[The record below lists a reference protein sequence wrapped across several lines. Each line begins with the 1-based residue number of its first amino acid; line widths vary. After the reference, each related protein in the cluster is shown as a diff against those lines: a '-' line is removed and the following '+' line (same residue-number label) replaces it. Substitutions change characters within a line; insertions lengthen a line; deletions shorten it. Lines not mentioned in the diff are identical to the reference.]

1 MGLSADF
8 FDWLKSKQELV
19 NRALE
24 FYVPYLDGQARRLF
38 EAMHYSLMSGGKRLR
53 PILVMAGAEAAG
65 GKPEDVLPAACAIEC
80 IHTYSLIHDDLPA
93 MDDDDLRRGKP
104 TCHKAFDEATA
115 ILAGDGLLTHA
126 FRLLAHEE
134 LADKFPQENLLE
146 GIRLVAE
153 AAGLYGMVA
162 GQMADLLAEG
172 RNVTAEELAF
182 IHRHKTAA
190 LIRASVLLG
199 ATLVGTGKKEKEAL
213 SSYGWN
219 IGHAFQ
225 IIDDILDLTADE
237 KTLGKPIGSDLKKK
251 KATYP
256 ALFGLEA
263 SRAKARSLLEE
274 ALSSIAILG
283 DKAKTLADIAYY
295 VLERKL

>member
-1 MGLSADF
+1 MSLSPAF
-8 FDWLKSKQELV
+8 FDYLKARQHLI
-19 NRALE
+19 NQALTR
-24 FYVPYLDGQARRLF
+24 FVPRLSGPAARLT
-38 EAMHYSLMSGGKRLR
+38 EAMHYSLFAGGKRLR
-53 PILVMAGAEAAG
+53 PILVLAGAEAVG
-65 GKPEDVLPAACAIEC
+65 GEPEPLLPVACALEC

-126 FRLLAHEE
+126 FRLLTHEE
-134 LADKFPQENLLE
+134 LEERFPAARILAV
-146 GIRLVAE
+146 IRLISE
-153 AAGLYGMVA
+153 AAGLFGMVA

-172 RNVTAEELAF
+172 KKVSPEELFF

-190 LIRASVLLG
+190 LIRASVLAGAMLWG
-199 ATLVGTGKKEKEAL
+199 ATEESLENL
-213 SSYGWN
+213 SQYGWK

-225 IIDDILDLTADE
+225 IVDDILDLTGDE
-237 KTLGKPIGSDLKKK
+237 KTLGKPVGSDLEKK

-256 ALFGLEA
+256 ALFGLEGA
-263 SRAKARSLLEE
+263 RKEAKKLLNE
-274 ALSSIAILG
+274 AL
-283 DKAKTLADIAYY
+283 KALSPFGTEATPLRDIAYY

>member
-1 MGLSADF
+1 MGLSPNF
-8 FDWLKSKQELV
+8 FDWLKEKQDLV
-19 NRALE
+19 NRALKA
-24 FYVPYLDGQARRLF
+24 YVPLLEGPASRLF

-53 PILVMAGAEAAG
+53 PILVMAGAEAVG
-65 GKPEDVLPAACAIEC
+65 GRPEHVLPAACAIEC

-126 FRLLAHEE
+126 FRLLSHED
-134 LADKFPQENLLE
+134 LAQNFPEVNLLE

-172 RNVTAEELAF
+172 RKVSPEELAF

-199 ATLVGTGKKEKEAL
+199 AILTGAKPEDKEAL
-213 SSYGWN
+213 SSYGWK

-225 IIDDILDLTADE
+225 IVDDILDLTADE
-237 KTLGKPIGSDLKKK
+237 KTLGKPVGSDIRKK

-256 ALFGLEA
+256 ALFGLAA
-263 SRAKARSLLEE
+263 SREKAKGLLEE
-274 ALSSIAILG
+274 ALAALYPFGSRA
-283 DKAKTLADIAYY
+283 KALADIAFY